1 MQALINAS
9 VTVFMVLS
17 IIEMWSLETRVRL
30 LTDVVKPRRERR

>member
-9 VTVFMVLS
+9 VTVFMVLA

-30 LTDVVKPRRERR
+30 LTDVVQPRRERR